1 MAMMMMTKVFV
12 DAHQVAQVM
21 SKLQAQT
28 SNFGVIGL
36 QDLGSVARVASQQI
50 RYSVFTIRHSVS
62 WIGIIWSSMV
72 SAAVT
77 LTAGPTVL
85 QMYCDGHWGE

>member
-1 MAMMMMTKVFV
+1 
-12 DAHQVAQVM
+12 M

-36 QDLGSVARVASQQI
+36 QDLGSVTRAASRQI

-62 WIGIIWSSMV
+62 WIGIIWSGMV
-72 SAAVT
+72 SAVVT
-77 LTAGPTVL
+77 LTASPTVL
-85 QMYCDGHWGE
+85 QMYCNGHWGYSRPRE